1 VNLENV
7 RRGQFEGLREE
18 MKKNHD
24 RQPDVGEPKLHPT
37 AGVTVVG
44 ARKFLIAY
52 NVNLNTPDVAIANK
66 IAKAIRFSSGGLRY
80 VKSMGVELKARNLAQ
95 VSINLTDF
103 EQTPMHRVY
112 EMVKREAERYGAAPV
127 GSEIVGLV
135 PKKAI
140 EMAADYFLQLE
151 NFSPS
156 QVFENKLEAALGGA
170 TLEARSG
177 KLASLA
183 RPFLDAV
190 AAPTATPGGGSVS
203 ALAAALSASLGQM
216 VAGLSR
222 KKKSQS
228 AHVDKLSEGL
238 DALRKIADVLTEAID
253 RDAAA
258 YDAVMAA
265 FKLPQGNA
273 EETRR
278 REEAI
283 QMATTGAAEVP
294 LEVAEKAAKLH
305 QRLLQLEAIA
315 AASMKSDLE
324 VARLMA
330 VAGAKGAL
338 ANVEINL
345 EGLKDAGYVARI
357 KAKVDELRTQ
367 LG

>member
-1 VNLENV
+1 
-7 RRGQFEGLREE
+7 
-18 MKKNHD
+18 
-24 RQPDVGEPKLHPT
+24 VGEPKIHPT

-52 NVNLNTPDVAIANK
+52 NVNLNTPDVGIANK

-112 EMVKREAERYGAAPV
+112 EMVKREAERYGVMPI

-140 EMAADYFLQLE
+140 EMATDFFLQLE

-156 QVFENKLEAALGGA
+156 QVFENKLGTVLGGA
-170 TLEARSG
+170 PPEAKDG
-177 KLASLA
+177 KFASVA

-203 ALAAALSASLGQM
+203 AYAGAMAAALGQM

-222 KKKSQS
+222 KKKSQA
-228 AHVDKLSEGL
+228 AHVERLSEAL
-238 DALRKIADVLTEAID
+238 DELRKATEQLTEAID
-253 RDAAA
+253 RDAAS
-258 YDAVMAA
+258 YESVIAA
-265 FKLPQGNA
+265 FKLPQGNT
-273 EETRR
+273 EETAQ
-278 REEAI
+278 RESAI
-283 QMATTGAAEVP
+283 QTATKGAAEVP
-294 LEVAEKAAKLH
+294 LQVAEKAARLNE
-305 QRLLQLEAIA
+305 RLLQLETIA
-315 AASMKSDLE
+315 AASMKSDLQ

-330 VAGAKGAL
+330 IAAAKGAL

-345 EGLKDAGYVARI
+345 DGLKDSSYVEQM
-357 KAKVDELRTQ
+357 KGKVAALRTK